1 MQVIQDALHSADL
14 PYGVVATIGNYDGI
28 HRGQRSILQ
37 QVVERARERQAHAV
51 AISFDPHPVKI
62 LRPERAPKMLTIP
75 SQRERLMADLGLDA
89 LLLVRF
95 NSDLARTEPEDFVR
109 QFLAEQLDLKEV
121 FVGSHFS
128 FGKDR
133 RGNVDLLRSMG
144 QELGFTAHGVD
155 EMRYLGE
162 VISSTRIR
170 QAVDEGRM
178 DLATELLGRPYSLR
192 GKVVR
197 GDRMGARLG
206 WPTINLMPDNEL
218 LPQNGV
224 YVGRATFDAF
234 PGVFECVT
242 NVGTR
247 PTVYENYQCVV
258 ESHILGF
265 KADVYGEVVEVE
277 FCKRL
282 REEKMFSTV
291 MDLSAQI
298 RRDVESTR
306 EFFAAQRRLE
316 DQDVSLGDD
325 AEGGEASHGFVG

>member
-14 PYGVVATIGNYDGI
+14 PYGVIATIGNYDGI
-28 HRGQRSILQ
+28 HRGQQSILRR
-37 QVVERARERQAHAV
+37 VVERARELKLHAV
-51 AISFDPHPVKI
+51 AISFEPHPVAV
-62 LRPERAPKMLTIP
+62 LRPERAPRMLTTA
-75 SQRERLMADLGLDA
+75 SQREELMAAAGLDA
-89 LLLVRF
+89 LLVVRF
-95 NSDLARTEPEDFVR
+95 NSEFARTEPEVFVR
-109 QFLAEQLDLKEV
+109 QFLAEQLDLKEIY
-121 FVGSHFS
+121 VGSDFA
-128 FGKDR
+128 FGKNR
-133 RGNVDLLRSMG
+133 KGNVELLQGMG
-144 QELGFTAHGVD
+144 AQLGFEAIGVD
-155 EMRYLGE
+155 ELRHGGE

-170 QAVDEGRM
+170 QAVEEGRV
-178 DLATELLGRPYSLR
+178 DLAADLLGRAYSLR

-206 WPTINLMPDNEL
+206 WPTINLMPENEL

-224 YVGRATFDAF
+224 YTGRVTFDAF

-247 PTVYENYQCVV
+247 PTVYENYQQVV

-265 KADVYGEVVEVE
+265 KAEVYGEAVEVQ

-298 RRDVESTR
+298 RRDVEATR
-306 EFFAAQRRLE
+306 EYFAAQRRLDDE
-316 DQDVSLGDD
+316 DVALSDDPTDGEIPLEVS
-325 AEGGEASHGFVG
+325 